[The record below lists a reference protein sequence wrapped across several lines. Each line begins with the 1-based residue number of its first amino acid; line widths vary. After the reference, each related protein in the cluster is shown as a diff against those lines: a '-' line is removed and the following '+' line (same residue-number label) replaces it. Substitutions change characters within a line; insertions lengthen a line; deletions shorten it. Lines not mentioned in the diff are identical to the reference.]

1 MTVSEGDL
9 TVLDV
14 ISLEVLDQDQGE
26 ISLLLHHGRSLDLR
40 FSMRTLPRVIIALFS
55 LASGIEDHGHAR
67 MRERRVFALPIK
79 DIDVTVISTEEGR
92 RAVISV
98 EFGNRAVFRFL
109 LNQELFRKLSG
120 ALDGEFDQV
129 VH

>member
-1 MTVSEGDL
+1 MTFSEGEQ

-14 ISLEVLDQDQGE
+14 TSLEVLDEDHGE

-40 FSMRTLPRVIIALFS
+40 FSLRTLPRVIIALFS
-55 LASGIEDHGHAR
+55 LASGIEDRAHAR

-79 DIDVTVISTEEGR
+79 DVDVTVISTEEGR
-92 RAVISV
+92 HAVVSI

-109 LNQELFRKLSG
+109 LNQDLFRKLSG
-120 ALDGEFDQV
+120 AIDNEFNQG